1 MLNFSEQNMTN
12 REKFS
17 ITEGKNADS
26 GVSSTIKIPVYT
38 FLTNIK
44 ITGVKYYHQDETTSH
59 SAFAEEVNCFCE

>member
-1 MLNFSEQNMTN
+1 MLNFSKQNMTN
-12 REKFS
+12 REKNS

-44 ITGVKYYHQDETTSH
+44 NTGVK
-59 SAFAEEVNCFCE
+59 

>member
-1 MLNFSEQNMTN
+1 MLNFSKQNMAE
-12 REKFS
+12 RENNFS

-44 ITGVKYYHQDETTSH
+44 ITGVK
-59 SAFAEEVNCFCE
+59 